1 MRSLRSIVVVM
12 SLASLPIG
20 LARPAFAAAGDLDT
34 SFSGDGKL
42 TTDFGSKQDFALGLA
57 LQADGKI
64 VAAGVSAANGT
75 NPKFALTRYNDD
87 GTLDTTFSGDGKV
100 TTDFQSGNLDA
111 ANGVVAQSDGEIVA
125 AGLVYT
131 SQTDAKFALIRYNS
145 DGTLDTT
152 FSGDGKVKA
161 DFTNGADSAQGVGL
175 LSDGRIVAAGIAD
188 SGATNAKF
196 AVAMFTAD
204 GDLDTSFSGDGKVT
218 TDFGSN
224 WDGALGVTVQADDK
238 IVAAGESGFFGSN
251 PKFAV
256 ARYNT
261 DGSLDTSFSA
271 DGKVNADLSSKEDY
285 ALDVAMTSDGR
296 VVAAGIA
303 SADGSN
309 PTFGLARFAT
319 DGTLDTTFDGD
330 GKVTTDFTSAVDY
343 ASGVAIQGDDKIVA
357 VGASGIVGS
366 NPKFAIARYTTA
378 GALDTTFSGDG
389 KSQNDITSETDSA
402 EEVAIQADGKIVA
415 AGGAGDTNTMFALTR
430 WLAA

>member
-1 MRSLRSIVVVM
+1 M

-152 FSGDGKVKA
+152 FSGDG
-161 DFTNGADSAQGVGL
+161 N
-175 LSDGRIVAAGIAD
+175 
-188 SGATNAKF
+188 
-196 AVAMFTAD
+196 
-204 GDLDTSFSGDGKVT
+204 
-218 TDFGSN
+218 
-224 WDGALGVTVQADDK
+224 
-238 IVAAGESGFFGSN
+238 
-251 PKFAV
+251 
-256 ARYNT
+256 
-261 DGSLDTSFSA
+261 
-271 DGKVNADLSSKEDY
+271 VNADLSSKEDY
-285 ALDVAMTSDGR
+285 GLDVAMTSEGR

-343 ASGVAIQGDDKIVA
+343 ASGVAIQGDDKI
-357 VGASGIVGS
+357 
-366 NPKFAIARYTTA
+366 
-378 GALDTTFSGDG
+378 
-389 KSQNDITSETDSA
+389 
-402 EEVAIQADGKIVA
+402 
-415 AGGAGDTNTMFALTR
+415 
-430 WLAA
+430 